1 MATLIVKLSIEIQ
14 IEVPDKKVTT
24 FIKQDLEDMIANS
37 VEISNSNCPP
47 DWDEKEECE
56 ITDVNDTSLESE
68 VIGVI
73 KQNGK
78 PYIWNGKKLI
88 AQKIDVGKA

>member
-14 IEVPDKKVTT
+14 IEVPDKKVAT
-24 FIKQDLEDMIANS
+24 FIEQDLEDMIANS

-56 ITDVNDTSLESE
+56 ITDVNDASLESE

-78 PYIWNGKKLI
+78 SYIWNGKKLI